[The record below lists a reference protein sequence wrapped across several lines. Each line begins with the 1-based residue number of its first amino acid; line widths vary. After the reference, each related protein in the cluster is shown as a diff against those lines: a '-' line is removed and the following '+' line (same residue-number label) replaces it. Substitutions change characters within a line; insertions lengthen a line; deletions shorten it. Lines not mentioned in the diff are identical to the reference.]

1 MQYKDH
7 ETLIKSAED
16 HFLHGLLYWYFPVQA
31 QVASFKVFLHRL
43 SEFLATSNLF
53 LSDVSLWSQWYY
65 TSVNLVCDQC
75 LMTRLFSAVTYE
87 LFWNSLP
94 NIFMRIFYFQPKCPK
109 FCDMQLFEVKLFY
122 SWALYKNIYW
132 IWKKN
137 KKSVSATDFCT
148 FYLPKSLQSEKVWSL
163 NLHVD
168 IGKSTWKMLHLL
180 HMHGFP
186 FSPF

>member
-1 MQYKDH
+1 M
-7 ETLIKSAED
+7 A
-16 HFLHGLLYWYFPVQA
+16 YFIDISQAQQA

-132 IWKKN
+132 IWKK
-137 KKSVSATDFCT
+137 KKKICFCYRFLHILLT
-148 FYLPKSLQSEKVWSL
+148 KKFTVRKSLKFKSACGYWKEYMKTASL
-163 NLHVD
+163 ATYAWV
-168 IGKSTWKMLHLL
+168 SLL
-180 HMHGFP
+180 TFLRNTEVMSNYSHYFL
-186 FSPF
+186 S

>member
-1 MQYKDH
+1 MEIHILYTPLKIGKYPFTHMQYKDH

-94 NIFMRIFYFQPKCPK
+94 NFFMRIFYFQPKCPK

-132 IWKKN
+132 IWKKKKYLFLLQISAHFTYQKVYSQ
-137 KKSVSATDFCT
+137 KKSEV
-148 FYLPKSLQSEKVWSL
+148 
-163 NLHVD
+163 
-168 IGKSTWKMLHLL
+168 
-180 HMHGFP
+180 
-186 FSPF
+186 